1 MFLSKENKQRV
12 KNLLEK
18 VFNKNDSTVFHFIKT
33 SKKESDHQY
42 QIVFK
47 TRKNIPSE
55 KIKTAEKLLRSEFNG
70 ENWEFHRWNE
80 IIGKV
85 IPKSKVYKVPFFD
98 TRNIEERSPW
108 RICPIG
114 EHWVR
119 RHPKDLKSGKVTDHD
134 GHCRLNPKGK
144 DLLKTDEIKRISELE
159 IFKNVSVK
167 VSANDLGFKNG
178 NKYNDL
184 ISGWSAYWNEMLKP
198 EIPLHPNYVKALLAT
213 ESSFNENPPS
223 PTKDH
228 KAIGLMQIM
237 PETVG
242 HLGSRS
248 KDIKDHFIE
257 ISLEDARDPSVAIA
271 VATRW
276 LFRKHRLVKGKK
288 KGTTWMDALE
298 EYKGITNQKGT
309 KPAEIRLKLNQF
321 YKILQEQR

>member
-1 MFLSKENKQRV
+1 MFLSKENKNRI

-33 SKKESDHQY
+33 SKKESDPQY

-47 TRKNIPSE
+47 TRKKITSE
-55 KIKTAEKLLRSEFNG
+55 KIKTAENLLKSELDG
-70 ENWEFHRWNE
+70 ENWELHRWNE

-85 IPKSKVYKVPFFD
+85 IPKSKVYKIPFFD

-144 DLLKTDEIKRISELE
+144 DLLKSDEIKRISELE
-159 IFKNVSVK
+159 IFKSTSVK
-167 VSANDLGFKNG
+167 VSVNDLGFKNG

-184 ISGWSAYWNEMLKP
+184 ISGWSAYWNEILKP
-198 EIPLHPNYVKALLAT
+198 EIPLHPNYVKALMAT
-213 ESSFNENPPS
+213 ESSFNESPPS

-242 HLGSRS
+242 HLGPRS
-248 KDIKDHFIE
+248 KDIKDHFVE
-257 ISLEDARDPSVAIA
+257 ISLEDTRDPSVAIA
-271 VATRW
+271 AATRW
-276 LFRKHRLVKGKK
+276 LFRKHQLVKRKK
-288 KGTTWMDALE
+288 NETTWMDALE

-309 KPAEIRLKLNQF
+309 RPAMIRLKLNQF
-321 YKILQEQR
+321 YNKLQEQR

>member
-1 MFLSKENKQRV
+1 MFLSKENKRKV

-18 VFNKNDSTVFHFIKT
+18 VFNKSDFTVFHFIKA

-47 TRKNIPSE
+47 TRKKIPSE
-55 KIKTAEKLLRSEFNG
+55 KIKTAEELLKSEFDG
-70 ENWEFHRWNE
+70 ENWELHRWNE
-80 IIGKV
+80 IIGKF

-159 IFKNVSVK
+159 IFKNPSVK
-167 VSANDLGFKNG
+167 VSANDLGFKKNG
-178 NKYNDL
+178 NKYNFL
-184 ISGWSAYWNEMLKP
+184 INGWCTYWNEILKP
-198 EIPLHPNYVKALLAT
+198 EVPLHPNYIKALMAT
-213 ESSFNENPPS
+213 ESGFDENPRS

-237 PETVG
+237 PETVSY
-242 HLGSRS
+242 LGTRS
-248 KDIKDHFIE
+248 KDIKNHFIE
-257 ISLEDARDPSVAIA
+257 MSLEDAKDPSVAIA
-271 VATRW
+271 AATRW
-276 LFRKHRLVKGKK
+276 LFRNKGKK
-288 KGTTWMDALE
+288 KGATWMDALE
-298 EYKGITNQKGT
+298 EYKGITNQKGIT
-309 KPAEIRLKLNQF
+309 PENIRLKLNEF
-321 YKILQEQR
+321 YKKLQE